1 MNSLCSYTS
10 KEQQVYSK
18 EARAAAFGSAQQA
31 RESAYLPAAEESAT
45 SAKCCS
51 AMNI

>member
-1 MNSLCSYTS
+1 MCSYTS

-18 EARAAAFGSAQQA
+18 ESRAAAFGSAQQA
-31 RESAYLPAAEESAT
+31 RENAYLPAAEESAT
-45 SAKCCS
+45 SAKRCS